1 MTGLRNKPVIFYSFL
16 QNICY
21 NKMILRKGCV
31 HLKEGRITKLI
42 GGLYT
47 VVDDNFNYTELKA
60 RGKFR
65 HTKESPKVGDLVMY
79 DEDFIKKVKP
89 RKNNLVRPPVCNVDQ
104 AILINSAK
112 EPNFSFNLLDRFL
125 LLIEN
130 EDITPVIVI
139 TKIDLMKEEDLAVLK
154 KKLEYY
160 QGFYKVV
167 YLSSKTLENVEALN
181 DLFKDK
187 ISVFAGQTGAGKS
200 SLLNA
205 IRPDL
210 KLETNAISKALGRGK
225 HTTRHSELLEIY
237 HGLVADTP
245 GFSKLEFYD
254 IDIDNVPINFID
266 FFELSSQ
273 CKYRG
278 CTHINEPKCKV
289 KEELEKG
296 NILPE
301 RYADYKSIY
310 EEIKTQKP
318 KY

>member
-1 MTGLRNKPVIFYSFL
+1 M
-16 QNICY
+16 
-21 NKMILRKGCV
+21 
-31 HLKEGRITKLI
+31 KEGRITKLI

-47 VVDDNFNYTELKA
+47 VVDKENNYIELKA

-65 HTKESPKVGDLVMY
+65 HTKQSPKVGDLVLF
-79 DEDFIKKVKP
+79 DEEFIKQVKP
-89 RKNNLVRPPVCNVDQ
+89 RKNNLVRPPVCNIDQ
-104 AILINSAK
+104 AILINSCK

-130 EDITPVIVI
+130 EDITPVIVV
-139 TKIDLMKEEDLAVLK
+139 TKIDLLTTEELDKLKEKLK
-154 KKLEYY
+154 YY
-160 QGFYKVV
+160 QSFYDVV
-167 YLSSKTLENVEALN
+167 YLSSKTKENVESLKH
-181 DLFKDK
+181 LFEDK

-205 IRPDL
+205 IDTNL
-210 KLETNAISKALGRGK
+210 SLETNEISKALGRGK

-237 HGLVADTP
+237 GGLVADTP
-245 GFSKLEFYD
+245 GFSKLDFYD
-254 IDIDNVPINFID
+254 IELENVPMNFID
-266 FFELSSQ
+266 FFELSNQ
-273 CKYRG
+273 CKFRG

-289 KEELEKG
+289 KEEVEKG

-310 EEIKTQKP
+310 DEIKNTKP

>member
-1 MTGLRNKPVIFYSFL
+1 M
-16 QNICY
+16 
-21 NKMILRKGCV
+21 
-31 HLKEGRITKLI
+31 KEGRITKLI

-47 VVDDNFNYTELKA
+47 VVDDEFHYTELKA

-65 HTKESPKVGDLVMY
+65 HTKQSPKVGDIVMY
-79 DEDFIKKVKP
+79 DDEFIKKIKP

-139 TKIDLMKEEDLAVLK
+139 TKIDLLTKVELDDLQDKMK
-154 KKLEYY
+154 YY
-160 QGFYKVV
+160 KTYYKVV
-167 YLSSKTLENVEALN
+167 YLSSKTLENVECLN
-181 DLFKDK
+181 DLFKGK

-205 IRPDL
+205 INPNLD
-210 KLETNAISKALGRGK
+210 LETNEISKALGRGK
-225 HTTRHSELLEIY
+225 HTTRHSELLEI
-237 HGLVADTP
+237 HEGLVADTP
-245 GFSKLEFYD
+245 GFSKLDFYD
-254 IDIDNVPINFID
+254 IELSNVPINFVD
-266 FFELSSQ
+266 FFELSDE

-289 KEELEKG
+289 KQEVEKG
-296 NILPE
+296 TILPS
-301 RYADYKSIY
+301 RYENYKMIY
-310 EEIKTQKP
+310 DEIKNQKP